1 MKISSSILV
10 LLVAILHIYFL
21 VLEMFLWNHPIGY
34 KTFATTPDKTFAT
47 TPEFAAASASLAM
60 NQGLYNGFLAAGLIF
75 GLVKNNLSFKVFFLS
90 CIIVAGTFGALT
102 AKLSILFIQASPALL
117 ALILVLLAEKHT
129 SENGP
134 Q

>member
-1 MKISSSILV
+1 
-10 LLVAILHIYFL
+10 
-21 VLEMFLWNHPIGY
+21 MFLWNHPVGY
-34 KTFATTPDKTFAT
+34 KTFAT

-75 GLVKNNLSFKVFFLS
+75 GLLKKNLGFKVFFLC
-90 CIIVAGTFGALT
+90 CIIVAGIFGALT
-102 AKLSILFIQASPALL
+102 VKMSILFIQAAPALL

-129 SENGP
+129 LENGF